1 MCIIYKKMNSN
12 LEALSD
18 LQKILVSFFDEL
30 IDMFGQ
36 EGDFFALRIMIK
48 DQIPITTIQKLFVN
62 GLLPEKELIANRN
75 KVFLDRN
82 VLFSQM
88 GEEKSN
94 NFKRLF
100 LGLDSD
106 DQEMIWKWLDAFVIL
121 TEKSIK

>member
-1 MCIIYKKMNSN
+1 MNSN

-48 DQIPITTIQKLFVN
+48 DQIPITTIQTLFVN
-62 GLLPEKELIANRN
+62 GLLPEKELIKNRN
-75 KVFLDRN
+75 KLFLDRN
-82 VLFSQM
+82 VLFAQL
-88 GEEKSN
+88 GEEKSQ

-100 LGLDSD
+100 LGLDDD
-106 DQEMIWKWLDAFVIL
+106 DQEMIWKWLDAFVVL